1 MKYLSKFIVFFLFLF
16 FFFSTSMSEEKNA
29 FIDIDFLIQNSN
41 VGKRVLKNISDLN
54 QININQLEKKNK
66 SLKELEIQIKNKQ
79 KIISKQDFNN
89 EVESFQQKIQDFNN
103 EKNKIVKEFND
114 YRKLELEKVFK
125 TFNPIISNYMKINS
139 IKILLD
145 SKYIFMGNPDTN
157 VTNDILKI
165 INKEIK

>member
-1 MKYLSKFIVFFLFLF
+1 MKYLNKFIFIFLFSFL
-16 FFFSTSMSEEKNA
+16 FFSTSMSEEKNA

-41 VGKRVLKNISDLN
+41 IGKKVLKDINDLN
-54 QININQLEKKNK
+54 QANINQLEKKNK
-66 SLKELEIQIKNKQ
+66 SLKELEIEIKNKQ
-79 KIISKQDFNN
+79 KIISEQDFNN
-89 EVESFQQKIQDFNN
+89 EVESFQQKVQDFTN

-125 TFNPIISNYMKINS
+125 AFNPIISNYMKENS

-157 VTNDILKI
+157 VTNDILEI